1 MRKVT
6 ILRSSGP
13 TTDSCAAA
21 LFYHVIGDGKQRR
34 WDVEAKGLGRFQIN
48 DEFEAG
54 GLYDG

>member
-1 MRKVT
+1 MSRRATNRLVRRGNT
-6 ILRSSGP
+6 S
-13 TTDSCAAA
+13 